1 VNIITDAVRRSESGS
16 TIDNTKPGICKYCV
30 GPVTARKPSMTR
42 NTTKPID
49 WNWKPTRSVC
59 FVDFETQS
67 VIDLKKLGVLVYVNH
82 PSTRLMSAVFKVK
95 GKKPVTWVPRPL
107 PGLKFPGMVTGEA
120 IPDEVKE
127 LARAFVWVAHNAEG
141 FDALIWSK
149 LYPSIRPEWQDTQLL
164 ARCVGLPGSLDKL
177 SKRLGGPGKD
187 SIGSRAMKL
196 LCEAEFRNGRVTY
209 PKGTVPLWSKMLK
222 YNVEDVNE
230 LERIYAHV
238 SPALKYHAPALTIH
252 SKINDRGICVDVP
265 LAKKLLTFWDRV
277 KHDAHDE
284 IAELTKGELNREN
297 VKSGPATHKW
307 LQKQGLHLDNLRREE
322 VQMVLD
328 DPDQLEGVEDLE
340 LVREVLAARSLVL
353 RPAENKLQRL
363 IEAGGDTLRYL
374 LTYHAAQTGRFGS
387 RLVQVHNLPSRAKAD
402 VEALLKDLTLE
413 SLGDDP
419 ATTLNALVR
428 PVFRATP
435 GKKLGIID
443 FASIEARGIAWI
455 ADQDDLLETF
465 ANHGDVYLD
474 MATSLF
480 GRDVT
485 ADDVKERQVGKL
497 VILGCIAE
505 GTPILTHNGWKPIET
520 VDRFD
525 LVWDGVEWV
534 KHEGVIAK
542 GSKPVVNVNGVWMTP
557 DHKILTSEGWI
568 EAWQANENIHNSP
581 PVHVGASG
589 QLSLLDPCEVAA
601 SAHVNPSPMSSLPTF
616 SGGCPHDVTHV
627 LSGRRD
633 RLRRVLM
640 AMWNVVGTSQHEA
653 DYSTGFPLS
662 SVDVLT
668 LRTELT
674 GTMGDGES
682 GSIRRGSPDE
692 SDSFNTYLH
701 CQDTTSRRLKLTAST
716 MTGTMNRG
724 TLDSP
729 HGRNK
734 SATVAPT
741 YDILNA
747 GPRNRFQAGL
757 LIVHNCGYGMGSV
770 KFEAT
775 CRKERVDLKAVD
787 LDGKTCVNTYR
798 KRYAGIPKI
807 WKSLELAALTA
818 LRTKKTQEAGRCRFG
833 FDGEA
838 LTITLPSGR
847 PVYYRNARVE
857 QVVPMWAKL
866 TDRKVS
872 VQDAILYE
880 HPHGYPKTLYGGLI
894 AENVVQAICR
904 DIMVDALSRLDAA
917 GYDTRVHVHDE
928 IVYEGTGSREELQE
942 ACDLMTTVPDWAE
955 GFPISVEGFSNDRYT
970 KKKFSDSFACHA

>member
-1 VNIITDAVRRSESGS
+1 MI
-16 TIDNTKPGICKYCV
+16 
-30 GPVTARKPSMTR
+30 R
-42 NTTKPID
+42 NTIKPID

-67 VIDLKKLGVLVYVNH
+67 VIDLKKSGVWVYINH

-120 IPDEVKE
+120 IPDEVKD
-127 LARAFVWVAHNAEG
+127 LAKSCTWVAHNAEG

-149 LYPSIRPEWQDTQLL
+149 LYPSIRPEWQDTQIL

-196 LCEAEFRNGRVTY
+196 LCEAKFRNGRVTY

-230 LERIYAHV
+230 LERIYTHV
-238 SPALKYHAPALTIH
+238 SPALKFHAPALTIH
-252 SKINDRGICVDVP
+252 SKINDRGIRVDVP

-284 IAELTKGELNREN
+284 IAELTKGELTTEN

-340 LVREVLAARSLVL
+340 LVREVLTQRSLVL

-402 VEALLKDLTLE
+402 VEALLKNLTLE

-455 ADQDDLLETF
+455 ADQDDLLEVFT
-465 ANHGDVYLD
+465 NHGDVYLD

-485 ADDVKERQVGKL
+485 VDDVKERQVGKL
-497 VILGCIAE
+497 VILG
-505 GTPILTHNGWKPIET
+505 
-520 VDRFD
+520 
-525 LVWDGVEWV
+525 
-534 KHEGVIAK
+534 
-542 GSKPVVNVNGVWMTP
+542 
-557 DHKILTSEGWI
+557 
-568 EAWQANENIHNSP
+568 
-581 PVHVGASG
+581 
-589 QLSLLDPCEVAA
+589 
-601 SAHVNPSPMSSLPTF
+601 
-616 SGGCPHDVTHV
+616 
-627 LSGRRD
+627 
-633 RLRRVLM
+633 
-640 AMWNVVGTSQHEA
+640 
-653 DYSTGFPLS
+653 
-662 SVDVLT
+662 
-668 LRTELT
+668 
-674 GTMGDGES
+674 
-682 GSIRRGSPDE
+682 
-692 SDSFNTYLH
+692 
-701 CQDTTSRRLKLTAST
+701 
-716 MTGTMNRG
+716 
-724 TLDSP
+724 
-729 HGRNK
+729 
-734 SATVAPT
+734 
-741 YDILNA
+741 
-747 GPRNRFQAGL
+747 
-757 LIVHNCGYGMGSV
+757 CGYGMGSV

-787 LDGKTCVNTYR
+787 LDGKTCVNAYR
-798 KRYAGIPKI
+798 RRYSMIPKV

-818 LRTKKTQEAGRCRFG
+818 LRTKKTQEAGRCRFS

-838 LTITLPSGR
+838 LVITLPSGR

-857 QVVPMWAKL
+857 QVVPAWAKL

-904 DIMVDALSRLDAA
+904 DIMVESLSRLDAA

-928 IVYEGTGSREELQE
+928 IVYEGTGSREELQQ
-942 ACDLMTTVPDWAE
+942 ACELMTIVPKWAE
-955 GFPISVEGFSNDRYT
+955 GFPISVEGFTNDRYT
-970 KKKFSDSFACHA
+970 KKPFSDSRRAKA